1 MQNSY
6 QRKKD
11 PISVKQKILENTEK
25 LVAEYGVN
33 GISLQ
38 AVADMSEVT
47 KGGLL
52 HHFANKQILVSAM
65 LEFVLLKI
73 DEYISEILAKDSH
86 DYGCFTRA
94 YIEICTSEYSFGK
107 NSIWSA
113 FCMTLITDKSY
124 QHIWDE
130 WLKGHLQKHL
140 QTDSAIHLQIL
151 RSAADGIWY
160 TENFNSSNQKHIVHL
175 KNELIRLSYLTEN

>member
-1 MQNSY
+1 MQNLH

-11 PISVKQKILENTEK
+11 PISVRLLILENTEK
-25 LVAEYGVN
+25 LIAEHGVN

-38 AVADMSEVT
+38 AVADLSGVT

-52 HHFANKQILVSAM
+52 HHFENKQILVSAM

-73 DEYISEILAKDSH
+73 DEYISEILSKDSH
-86 DYGCFTRA
+86 EYGRFTRA
-94 YIEICTSEYSFGK
+94 YIEICTNEYSFGQH
-107 NSIWSA
+107 SIWSA

-130 WLKGHLQKHL
+130 WLNSHLQQHL

-160 TENFNSSNQKHIVHL
+160 TKNFNSSNQNDIDHL
-175 KNELIRLSYLTEN
+175 KNELIRLSY